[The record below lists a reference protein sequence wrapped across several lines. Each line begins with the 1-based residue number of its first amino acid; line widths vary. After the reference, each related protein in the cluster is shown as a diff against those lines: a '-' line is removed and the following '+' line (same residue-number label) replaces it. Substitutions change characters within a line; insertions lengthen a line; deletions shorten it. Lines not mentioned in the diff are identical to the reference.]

1 MNLYL
6 IVFSSEINKKEQVYE
21 NHKELFVELEKYF
34 TLYLVNYQDADS
46 IPSHEYKMAF
56 ISSGGVEAKAVSNF
70 SIFPYPIT
78 LLADGL
84 NNSLAAALEI
94 AAWVQSKDM
103 KVRIIHGPVPEMVK
117 QVLLHHQAFA
127 ARRSLKGKRIGVI
140 GTPSSWLVSS
150 HVNYLLASKRW
161 GVTYLD
167 IPLDNVYNH
176 YQHITDDEV
185 GVEASVFANRAK
197 ACQDATPEDLL
208 KAMRL
213 YKAVKKVCEEEHL
226 DAITLACFAI
236 LQDLGI
242 TGCLT
247 LSLLNDEGI
256 PAGCEVTCSQSCHCL

>member
-56 ISSGGVEAKAVSNF
+56 ISSGGVEAKVVSNF

-167 IPLDNVYNH
+167 IPLDNV
-176 YQHITDDEV
+176 
-185 GVEASVFANRAK
+185 
-197 ACQDATPEDLL
+197 CLL
-208 KAMRL
+208 YTSPSPR
-213 YKAVKKVCEEEHL
+213 
-226 DAITLACFAI
+226 D
-236 LQDLGI
+236 
-242 TGCLT
+242 
-247 LSLLNDEGI
+247 S
-256 PAGCEVTCSQSCHCL
+256 

>member
-56 ISSGGVEAKAVSNF
+56 ISSGGVEAKVVSNF

-185 GVEASVFANRAK
+185 RCRS
-197 ACQDATPEDLL
+197 
-208 KAMRL
+208 
-213 YKAVKKVCEEEHL
+213 
-226 DAITLACFAI
+226 ICFR
-236 LQDLGI
+236 QSRQSMS
-242 TGCLT
+242 GC
-247 LSLLNDEGI
+247 N
-256 PAGCEVTCSQSCHCL
+256 A